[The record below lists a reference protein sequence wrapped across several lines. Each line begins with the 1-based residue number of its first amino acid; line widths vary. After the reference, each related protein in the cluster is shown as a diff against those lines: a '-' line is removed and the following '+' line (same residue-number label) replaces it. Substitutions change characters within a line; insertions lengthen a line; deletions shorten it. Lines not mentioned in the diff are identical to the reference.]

1 MITEPKVLF
10 DKTLKFL
17 LVMRGNSSCF
27 QAFIEFFKS
36 DLISY
41 DIQDT
46 SRDPLGLF
54 TEQAVYWLADNRHWV
69 WSCLWWSEFSCIIA
83 CSANHGF
90 VWYSNLLIPPILQ
103 FPTIMA
109 AINRHL
115 LTVSICHQHE
125 RRLQACVDGLMESR
139 IPALMDVCFP
149 PWNRSTETRR
159 KSVSQ
164 SRLCVWFHDT
174 LVGTDAKT
182 VMLKRA
188 WRWATVTALH

>member
-1 MITEPKVLF
+1 MITVPLVLF

-17 LVMRGNSSCF
+17 LVMRGNSSHF
-27 QAFIEFFKS
+27 QALSWKLYYRVLQVYT
-36 DLISY
+36 DLISH
-41 DIQDT
+41 DKQDT

-69 WSCLWWSEFSCIIA
+69 WSCLWWSEFSYIIA
-83 CSANHGF
+83 CSANHGH

-115 LTVSICHQHE
+115 LTVSICYQHE
-125 RRLQACVDGLMESR
+125 RRLQACVDGLTESR

-149 PWNRSTETRR
+149 PWNRLTETRR

-164 SRLCVWFHDT
+164 RLKADYV
-174 LVGTDAKT
+174 
-182 VMLKRA
+182 
-188 WRWATVTALH
+188 